1 MTKRL
6 LVALGLCAVTTAC
19 SLDTTSSFNCSVPTL
34 VTDHRGDTVVT
45 VTGLKYIDLET
56 GAGDSIA
63 ACRPASVGYVLR
75 LAAQP
80 DSIFDQSASVTVVPG
95 SGSLIPGFEQ
105 GVVGMKEG
113 GERLLIVPPQLGYG
127 PNDYRDIP
135 GGSTLLFDITA
146 NDAGGPSN

>member
-19 SLDTTSSFNCSVPTL
+19 SLDSTSSFDCSVPTL
-34 VTDHRGDTVVT
+34 VTEHHGDTVET
-45 VTGLKYIDLET
+45 VTGLRYIDLEA
-56 GAGDSIA
+56 GSGDSIA
-63 ACRPASVGYVLR
+63 ACRPAAVGYVLR
-75 LAAQP
+75 LEADP
-80 DSIFDQSASVTVVPG
+80 DSIIDQSDSVVVIPG
-95 SGSLIPGFEQ
+95 SGSFIPGFEQ

-135 GGSTLLFDITA
+135 GGSTLLFDVTTT
-146 NDAGGPSN
+146 DAGGPSD